1 VPRPTDIGALGEYLE
16 KGGLNLVPASGVA
29 AMQITPTGA
38 TPASTSTGGA
48 VNINNSGADGAAL
61 VIFSSHAAGATGRLL
76 VIRNSNSAFDQNL
89 VYIEPVNASF
99 GLAITR
105 PAGVV
110 RGDVGNPPPA
120 SNALSV
126 TVNEPSN
133 NTDLLELD
141 SALGVSGFELARGTV
156 KITHNRP
163 TNGASN
169 DDASASAISIVLQ
182 GSGTRA
188 KALHC
193 DTHATLT
200 ADARLVDIR
209 TRGAAGGGT
218 VANQRLVLIDKATG
232 AGGANLLL
240 FGATEPATGQGGVSL
255 PNAAVAPAAVAN
267 QGTLYVSAGSLRWRG
282 PSTDSLVAA
291 A

>member
-1 VPRPTDIGALGEYLE
+1 MASVLSLEPGPSGRADLPALIAPP
-16 KGGLNLVPASGVA
+16 PAYQA
-29 AMQITPTGA
+29 LLITPTGA
-38 TPASTSTGGA
+38 TPNSVSTGGA
-48 VNINNSGADGAAL
+48 INLNNSAADGAGL
-61 VIFSSHAAGATGRLL
+61 VIFSSHAGSATGRLL
-76 VIRNSNSAFDQNL
+76 VVRNTDPAFDQNL
-89 VYIEPVNASF
+89 VYIEPRNASF

-110 RGDVGNPPPA
+110 RGDVGTPPPS

-141 SALGVSGFELARGTV
+141 SAVGFSGFELARGTV

-169 DDASASAISIVLQ
+169 DDQSASAISIVLQ

-188 KALHC
+188 KVLHA

-200 ADARLVDIR
+200 ADMRMLDIR

-218 VANQRLVLIDKATG
+218 VANQRLVLIDKASG
-232 AGGANLLL
+232 AGAANLLL

-267 QGTLYVSAGSLRWRG
+267 QGTLYVTAGALRYRG
-282 PSTDSLVAA
+282 PTTDSPVAPA
-291 A
+291 